1 MECKTDFKQDF
12 QPVTFTIT
20 CQTPEDLVALWQRF
34 NMSAED
40 VKVHGGYTEYN
51 ASVDTLNH
59 RASECHT
66 VWKEVDK
73 VVKQLGWR

>member
-34 NMSAED
+34 NLTSSVAQ
-40 VKVHGGYTEYN
+40 N
-51 ASVDTLNH
+51 AGASKYHKL
-59 RASECHT
+59 AGQGSECYG
-66 VWKEVDK
+66 VWKEVNN
-73 VVKQLGWR
+73 VVKQLGWCDDN